1 MKAKRP
7 SDLLPG
13 AAGPDLVA
21 PRAVFKPA
29 PVLKTAR
36 RTRMVRD
43 FIDILFLLVL
53 DAFFFLWPATHI
65 PTMSRRASA
74 LVLILVHALVIT
86 HIITSRV
93 FPKWRARKIASTWSE
108 AEKHK
113 QS

>member
-1 MKAKRP
+1 MKPNPP

-21 PRAVFKPA
+21 PRPVFKPA
-29 PVLKTAR
+29 PIVQTAR
-36 RTRMVRD
+36 RTRMFRD
-43 FIDILFLLVL
+43 AVDILFLVVL

-74 LVLILVHALVIT
+74 LVLILVHALVVT
-86 HIITSRV
+86 HIITSRI